1 MNKKGFTLI
10 ELIAVVAILGIITIV
25 AVPNI
30 INMVDNGRKSHFIT
44 DAREMISKAKYQIK
58 LDKYKDNFTVVDGC
72 KIISASR
79 LGYTAFDDPDGN
91 SYLLNDSFVKM
102 CVENH
107 EQVFY
112 VVTKSL
118 AEDDTS
124 RGVYDAYSSGGYV
137 KEICLIEGNRDICN
151 DLEPKDYVVELTNN

>member
-10 ELIAVVAILGIITIV
+10 ELIAVVAILGIIALI

-30 INMVDNGRKSHFIT
+30 INMVDNGKKSQFVT

-58 LDKYKDNFTVVDGC
+58 LEKYKDNFTTVDGC
-72 KIISASR
+72 KVISASK
-79 LGYTAFDDPDGN
+79 LGFSAFNDPDGN
-91 SYLLNDSFVKM
+91 SYILNESLVKM
-102 CVENH
+102 CIENS

-112 VVTKSL
+112 VVTKTQTTDT
-118 AEDDTS
+118 DDTS
-124 RGVYDAYSSGGYV
+124 RGIYDSYSSGGYV

-151 DLEPKDYVVELTNN
+151 DLEPKDYVVELP